1 MTMTARFGRFGM
13 TVVMVMMMVMV
24 MMSAAFR
31 RQMQTG
37 IVIGFGLMLFRHG
50 FFSGSS

>member
-1 MTMTARFGRFGM
+1 M
-13 TVVMVMMMVMV
+13 VVMVMVMKV

-50 FFSGSS
+50 FFSGSASNNF